1 MTEPGLAIAIVDDE
15 EPVRKALGRLL
26 RAAGHQVTT
35 FASGGAFLEALPS
48 PHPDCTI
55 LDLHIPGLSGLDILE
70 RLAHQKPEF
79 ACIVITGKDEP
90 GMRNRVLA
98 AGAKAY
104 LTKPLDEQT
113 LLTTIQSA
121 STKTDPKHLIQDT
134 GPIHHN

>member
-35 FASGGAFLEALPS
+35 FATGGAFLDALAA

-55 LDLHIPGLSGLDILE
+55 LDLHIPGMSGLDILQ
-70 RLAHQKPEF
+70 RLSHQKPELT
-79 ACIVITGKDEP
+79 CIVITGKDEP
-90 GMRNRVLA
+90 GMQNRVLA

-104 LTKPLDEQT
+104 LTKPLDERI
-113 LLTTIQSA
+113 LLSTIEVATGKPPSHA
-121 STKTDPKHLIQDT
+121 PDPP